1 MEESEQKI
9 DQEGMRQSLNYIY
22 GFKSAGNQQLY
33 FINNDDIY
41 LGKSSTESKKINCNS
56 EIQKCKDIKKF
67 FIDNINVIY
76 NSQYKNNS
84 REPLLISQVITKKA
98 KKTNG
103 GNPEIKFILP
113 KDDKGDAYVNLY
125 NRIDDKNTKRSI
137 FTTTREIDEV
147 NLLVLCYFHI
157 DDFDMTIP
165 CDYSEIG
172 CENTTEQIRT
182 FNKKYYQIISEQEAL
197 HKTEFEEAV
206 RKIKDNQPIH
216 PVNIDVERDSDGNN
230 TYYLSDGNH
239 RIAALKALGYQGYVP
254 AYVCSYIPEFKL
266 KSYLI
271 PGNDCVCEDDEE
283 LKRKHHSGGNKTK
296 GRRILKSYSYL

>member
-1 MEESEQKI
+1 M
-9 DQEGMRQSLNYIY
+9 
-22 GFKSAGNQQLY
+22 
-33 FINNDDIY
+33 
-41 LGKSSTESKKINCNS
+41 
-56 EIQKCKDIKKF
+56 
-67 FIDNINVIY
+67 
-76 NSQYKNNS
+76 
-84 REPLLISQVITKKA
+84 LISQVITKKTKKA
-98 KKTNG
+98 KRDG
-103 GNPEIKFILP
+103 GHPEIKFILP

-216 PVNIDVERDSDGNN
+216 PVNIDVECDSDGNN

-271 PGNDCVCEDDEE
+271 PGNDCVCEDEE
-283 LKRKHHSGGNKTK
+283 GPKRKQRSGGNKTK